1 MRNRGTSVSYRP
13 SVAAKDTMTSA
24 AVVAGTGARQ
34 RTTGKQGAS
43 PGGVMPRLTELVSC
57 V

>member
-1 MRNRGTSVSYRP
+1 MWNRGTSVSYRP

-24 AVVAGTGARQ
+24 AVFAGTGACQ

-43 PGGVMPRLTELVSC
+43 PGGVMPRLTELVP
-57 V
+57 